1 MAMDTTA
8 WRTIQK
14 QLSYELS
21 KHSKKSAVALDD
33 AVSSMPHSIIIC
45 IVLLSLTW
53 NHTSVQT
60 IARESVT
67 TERSFH
73 DYLVK
78 TRAFIGDLKVSSS
91 P

>member
-1 MAMDTTA
+1 MDKTA

-33 AVSSMPHSIIIC
+33 AVSPMSHSITC
-45 IVLLSLTW
+45 IMLLSLTW
-53 NHTSVQT
+53 KHTSVQT
-60 IARESVT
+60 IARECIA

-73 DYLVK
+73 DYLAK

-91 P
+91 S